1 MGVGHGGR
9 SMCLLSI
16 LPALASLYQTELPYH
31 INKVDSNDVLYAG
44 DPEYIEELDQM
55 VAKVISLI
63 IADFEALKKISDQSA
78 RQILKSLSLKF
89 LNHSFTLV
97 GINSN
102 NYELFTK
109 VADMAKSSGAT
120 RNELQSIAKVFARE

>member
-1 MGVGHGGR
+1 
-9 SMCLLSI
+9 
-16 LPALASLYQTELPYH
+16 
-31 INKVDSNDVLYAG
+31 
-44 DPEYIEELDQM
+44 M

-63 IADFEALKKISDQSA
+63 IADFEALKKNSDQSA

-97 GINSN
+97 EINSD

-120 RNELQSIAKVFARE
+120 RNELQSIAKVFARENFSENEFAQKLSKRLLA